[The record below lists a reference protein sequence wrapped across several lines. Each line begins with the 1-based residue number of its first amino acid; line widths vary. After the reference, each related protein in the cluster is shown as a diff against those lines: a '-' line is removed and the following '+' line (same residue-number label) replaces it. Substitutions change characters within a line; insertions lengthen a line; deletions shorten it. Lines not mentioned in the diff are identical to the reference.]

1 MAGVIA
7 TVVYRS
13 KDEPRYIFGRKL
25 TNLLWLATNDNG
37 LILDAVAIG
46 FLIMGLIILPPTAM
60 IYRRINVSRDALARE
75 DGYKYS
81 DEELARMGDRS
92 PDFRYIL

>member
-1 MAGVIA
+1 
-7 TVVYRS
+7 
-13 KDEPRYIFGRKL
+13 
-25 TNLLWLATNDNG
+25 
-37 LILDAVAIG
+37 
-46 FLIMGLIILPPTAM
+46 
-60 IYRRINVSRDALARE
+60 LARE